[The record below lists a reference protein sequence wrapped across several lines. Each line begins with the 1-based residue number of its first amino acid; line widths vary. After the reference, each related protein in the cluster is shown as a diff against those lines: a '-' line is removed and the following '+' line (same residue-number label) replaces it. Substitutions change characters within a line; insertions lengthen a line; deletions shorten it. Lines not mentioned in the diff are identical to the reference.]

1 MLFTRPLG
9 LRTSSAN
16 TARASGD
23 AFFKRKMR
31 TNNGTKL
38 KLTVRNWNENAF
50 YWIKDGL
57 GTFIVF
63 AIILWLCLKT
73 GRVYQQ
79 HEATSDFVINSEF
92 AVLPERLCWLWTA
105 TRDLKLRK
113 FNYPL
118 NYRYGINLQI
128 ARKTPHLVFLIL
140 LAGDVATNPGPL
152 TKTTEMNPA
161 QGHSFRRQTDALN
174 ALYLNARSLKALQDN
189 ARLPYCNT

>member
-1 MLFTRPLG
+1 MFRCVIGFLFMLFTRPLG

-16 TARASGD
+16 TAHASGD
-23 AFFKRKMR
+23 AFFKRKTR

-63 AIILWLCLKT
+63 AIILWLWLKT
-73 GRVYQQ
+73 GRVL
-79 HEATSDFVINSEF
+79 A
-92 AVLPERLCWLWTA
+92 RLCWLWTA
-105 TRDLKLRK
+105 TQDLKLRK

-140 LAGDVATNPGPL
+140 LAGDVATDPGPL

-174 ALYLNARSLKALQDN
+174 ALYLNARSLKRLFHQIRTAHQNN
-189 ARLPYCNT
+189 ARLPFCNT